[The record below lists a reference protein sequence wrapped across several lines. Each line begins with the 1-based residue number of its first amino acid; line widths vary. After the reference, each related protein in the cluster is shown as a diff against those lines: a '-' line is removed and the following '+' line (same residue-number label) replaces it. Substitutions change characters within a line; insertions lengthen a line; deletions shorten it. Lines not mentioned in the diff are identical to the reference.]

1 MMISEMIKSFDKLSA
16 QEQDNLLEILRQR
29 RSQLTEGENLANH
42 SESKEAISKC
52 YNSIALTT
60 AKVETVDD
68 LKVNL
73 DTEKQGFWSV
83 LQDFRSRVD
92 LESLDD
98 DTFDNLRDK
107 SPGRDV
113 IL

>member
-1 MMISEMIKSFDKLSA
+1 MTIEQMIKSFDQLSA

-29 RSQLTEGENLANH
+29 RSQLTKGEDLPNE
-42 SESKEAISKC
+42 SELEEAITPS
-52 YNSIALTT
+52 T
-60 AKVETVDD
+60 AKVETVDN
-68 LKVNL
+68 LKVDL
-73 DTEKQGFWSV
+73 DKEKQGFWSA

-98 DTFDNLRDK
+98 NTFDNLRDK

>member
-1 MMISEMIKSFDKLSA
+1 MTIEQMIKSFDQLSA

-29 RSQLTEGENLANH
+29 RSQLREGENLANE
-42 SESKEAISKC
+42 SELEEAIAPS
-52 YNSIALTT
+52 T

-68 LKVNL
+68 LKVDL
-73 DTEKQGFWSV
+73 GKEKQDFWSA
-83 LQDFRSRVD
+83 LQDFRRRVD

-98 DTFDNLRDK
+98 NTFDNLRDK
-107 SPGRDV
+107 SPARDV

>member
-1 MMISEMIKSFDKLSA
+1 MTITEMIEFFDQLSA
-16 QEQDNLLEILRQR
+16 QEKDNLLEILSQR
-29 RSQLTEGENLANH
+29 RSQLTEGENLAND
-42 SESKEAISKC
+42 SQLKE
-52 YNSIALTT
+52 SIASSTVKLE
-60 AKVETVDD
+60 AVDD
-68 LKVNL
+68 LKV
-73 DTEKQGFWSV
+73 DSDMEKQGFWSA